1 MSALRFEGV
10 SYGVLDSVS
19 FEVAP
24 AQLWALLGPN
34 GAGKS
39 TLLKV
44 GLGVLPCTRGRVLVG
59 GADAARLTRREL
71 ARELAWVPQSPAE
84 DTGFSA
90 LELVLM
96 GRAPHLGALGL
107 PTKDDVTRAVTLLEQ
122 AGLGGLA
129 SRRLD
134 EMSGGER
141 RLCYLA
147 RARMQSAKV
156 LLFDE
161 PTAFLD
167 VKHQVECL
175 RGVDALVRLGVA
187 ALCVLHDVN
196 LAAQWATHAALLRG
210 RKLLAAG
217 PVADVLKQEA
227 LSELYGVKLQATEGG
242 LFSARVPT

>member
-1 MSALRFEGV
+1 MSALVFEGV
-10 SYGVLDSVS
+10 SYAPLDEVS

-24 AQLWALLGPN
+24 GQLWALLGPN

-44 GLGVLPCTRGRVLVG
+44 ALSVLRCTKGRVRLF
-59 GADAARLTRREL
+59 GAELSTLSRRQV
-71 ARELAWVPQSPAE
+71 AQAVAWVPQSPAE
-84 DTGFSA
+84 DTGFTA

-107 PTKDDVTRAVTLLEQ
+107 PSKAEVTRAQALLDE
-122 AGLGGLA
+122 AGLIGLA
-129 SRRLD
+129 GRRLD

-147 RARMQSAKV
+147 RARMQGAKV

-167 VKHQVECL
+167 VKNQVECL
-175 RGVDALVRLGVA
+175 RSLDAMVRAGVA
-187 ALCVLHDVN
+187 GLAVLHDVN
-196 LAAQWATHAALLRG
+196 LAAQWASHAALLRAG
-210 RKLLAAG
+210 KLLAAG
-217 PVADVLKQEA
+217 PAAEVLTGPA
-227 LSELYGVKLQATEGG
+227 LSALYGVALHEAGNGMFRGE
-242 LFSARVPT
+242 R